1 MGFFGDAEIIRH
13 DNLVRQVTISPN
25 TLQDEDNNSFST
37 VQMQG
42 PSDCF
47 DQVCLCVMD
56 VVRKVT
62 EGANVQ
68 LSSLKKRSMN
78 ILHICTFVHC
88 LNPHVTMEAL
98 AK

>member
-1 MGFFGDAEIIRH
+1 MGFCDDAEILRH

-42 PSDCF
+42 PSDYF
-47 DQVCLCVMD
+47 DQ
-56 VVRKVT
+56 VRKVT
-62 EGANVQ
+62 EGVKVQ

-78 ILHICTFVHC
+78 ILQICTYVCC
-88 LNPHVTMEAL
+88 LNHHVIVEAL
-98 AK
+98 AKKFI